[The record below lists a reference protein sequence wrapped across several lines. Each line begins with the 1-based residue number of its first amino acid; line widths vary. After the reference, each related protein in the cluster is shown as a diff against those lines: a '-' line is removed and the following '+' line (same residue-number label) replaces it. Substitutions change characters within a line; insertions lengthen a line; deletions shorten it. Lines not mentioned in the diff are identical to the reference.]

1 MERSTAFRSSTLA
14 SAPQERRQSHR
25 VEVLGQLHGHVVALK
40 LPLVVRDIGSGGF
53 SVETPVPFPI
63 DSTHLFR
70 FTTAEGHEVRV
81 KAESVRCL
89 RVSPSDAHP
98 AYITGFEFITS
109 DRETKES
116 IGWLVERLA
125 DALTIN

>member
-1 MERSTAFRSSTLA
+1 MERSAAFRSSTLA
-14 SAPQERRQSHR
+14 SSPQERRRSHR

-70 FTTAEGHEVRV
+70 FTTADGHEVRV

>member
-1 MERSTAFRSSTLA
+1 MEHSTVFGSSA
-14 SAPQERRQSHR
+14 PAKSPQERRRAHR

-63 DSTHLFR
+63 DSTHSFR
-70 FTTAEGHEVRV
+70 FTTADGHEVRV

-89 RVSPSDAHP
+89 RVSPADAHP
-98 AYITGFEFITS
+98 AYITGFEFVTS
-109 DRETKES
+109 DRETKECV
-116 IGWLVERLA
+116 GWLVESLA
-125 DALTIN
+125 GALTVN